1 MPPTKEVGYQFT
13 ITEDEDMVRKARGW
27 KLSVLVLFAVLV
39 AGVSQRHAT
48 EEKGKLEAFQKELQ
62 RKDFIV
68 QEGSVSFPSILEMC
82 CKCWLPSCYSYNASS
97 KYGFFAM
104 PPAPNQDPLVK
115 NPYAD
120 WFTKDGTLPEG
131 WSYWFRMRP
140 DEAAVFLG
148 PTPPEVNYYGFTAYL
163 YDRYVPNLPQGAPCK
178 TSAGQMRPQPD
189 SVLHRFPV
197 FSSLG
202 DTVNNLT
209 INLPGGR
216 QDPFEKNAAFIMTA
230 DRNTERQVRHAL
242 IAAGYPEKSINL
254 LPVSPS
260 LVRLGVESEN
270 DSVMLMMRV
279 APIPGTDITPYYSV
293 PKTLLR
299 VSPRNPVPPDKLDP
313 IPAPKLRVRGT
324 GTTEVSLL
332 PALDALEQA
341 IIAKY
346 PGYTATSIKMAAL
359 PEGYNSLENMVNAI
373 ADNRDT
379 VYISPGYNIIT
390 TEPFQDLI
398 LESDEFYVAYGVIHP
413 EMNKATYSN
422 ISVWGWGRKASP
434 VMVSNQDMVGSAQYY
449 LGSGADPA
457 TVNKIYAFKIARPGG
472 CGGEKFCKEVGCDC
486 ENGIPPDEGVALA
499 FRAYVEPTTAVGPA
513 LAEIVF
519 DRILKFTPAPGF
531 GASNS
536 KSPTNKATP

>member
-1 MPPTKEVGYQFT
+1 MFG
-13 ITEDEDMVRKARGW
+13 KAGGW
-27 KLSVLVLFAVLV
+27 KLSRVGLIVGLFAAVLV
-39 AGVSQRHAT
+39 AGVSQTHAT
-48 EEKGKLEAFQKELQ
+48 KEKGKLEAFQKELQ
-62 RKDFIV
+62 RQGFIV
-68 QEGSVSFPSILEMC
+68 QEGSVSFPDILEMC
-82 CKCWLPSCYSYNASS
+82 CKCWLPSCYCYNASS
-97 KYGFFAM
+97 KYGLFAL
-104 PPAPNQDPLVK
+104 PPAPNQDPSVK
-115 NPYAD
+115 NPYVE
-120 WFTKDGTLPEG
+120 WFTENNTLPAG
-131 WSYWFRMRP
+131 WSYWWRLRP
-140 DEAAVFLG
+140 DEAAVFLL
-148 PTPPEVNYYGFTAYL
+148 PTPPKVNYYGFTAYL
-163 YDRYVPNLPQGAPCK
+163 YDRYVPNLRPGAPCK
-178 TSAGQMRPQPD
+178 TSDGQMRPQPD

-202 DTVNNLT
+202 DTVNPMT

-216 QDPFEKNAAFIMTA
+216 QDPYEKNAVFIMAA

-254 LPVSPS
+254 LPISPS
-260 LVRLGVESEN
+260 LARLGVASEN
-270 DSVMLMMRV
+270 DTLTILMRV

-299 VSPRNPVPPDKLDP
+299 VSPGTPVPPEKLDP

-379 VYISPGYNIIT
+379 YYISPGYNMFT
-390 TEPFQDLI
+390 TEPWQDLI
-398 LESDEFYVAYGVIHP
+398 LGSDEFYVAYGVIHP

-422 ISVWGWGRKASP
+422 ISVTGWGRKAAP
-434 VMVSNQDMVGSAQYY
+434 VMISNEDMVGSAQYY

-457 TVNKIYAFKIARPGG
+457 TVDKIYAFKIARPRG
-472 CGGEKFCKEVGCDC
+472 CTGEQFCKEVGCDC
-486 ENGIPPDEGVALA
+486 EDGIPLDEDVAPV
-499 FRAYVEPTTAVGPA
+499 FRAYVEPATKVGPA

-519 DRILKFTPAPGF
+519 DRILKFTPAA
-531 GASNS
+531 GAGGSGS
-536 KSPTNKATP
+536 ERASPPR

>member
-1 MPPTKEVGYQFT
+1 VVG
-13 ITEDEDMVRKARGW
+13 RASGW
-27 KLSVLVLFAVLV
+27 KLSVVVLCAVVLA
-39 AGVSQRHAT
+39 AGVSQTHAT
-48 EEKGKLEAFQKELQ
+48 KEKGNLEAFKKDLS
-62 RKDFIV
+62 RKGFTV

-104 PPAPNQDPLVK
+104 PPAPNQDPSVK
-115 NPYAD
+115 NSYAE
-120 WFTKDGTLPEG
+120 WFTENGILPAG

-148 PTPPEVNYYGFTAYL
+148 PTPPKVNYYGFTAYL

-178 TSAGQMRPQPD
+178 TSDGQMRPQPD

-202 DTVNNLT
+202 DTVNPMT
-209 INLPGGR
+209 IKTGR
-216 QDPFEKNAAFIMTA
+216 NHDPYEKNVAFIMTA
-230 DRNTERQVRHAL
+230 DRNTERRVRQAL
-242 IAAGYPEKSINL
+242 IAAGYPENSINL

-260 LVRLGVESEN
+260 LARLGVESEN
-270 DSVMLMMRV
+270 DTVTLIMRV
-279 APIPGTDITPYYSV
+279 APIPGTDITPYYSL

-299 VSPRNPVPPDKLDP
+299 VSPGTPVPPDKLDP

-324 GTTEVSLL
+324 GKTEVSLL
-332 PALDALEQA
+332 PAVDALGQA

-359 PEGYNSLENMVNAI
+359 PEGYNCLENMQNAI

-390 TEPFQDLI
+390 TEPYQDLI

-413 EMNKATYSN
+413 EMGKATYSN
-422 ISVWGWGRKASP
+422 ISVMGWGRKAAP

-449 LGSGADPA
+449 LGSKADPA
-457 TVNKIYAFKIARPGG
+457 TVDKIYAFKIARPGG
-472 CGGEKFCKEVGCDC
+472 CAGEPFCKVVGCDC
-486 ENGIPPDEGVALA
+486 EDGIPLDEGVALA
-499 FRAYVEPTTAVGPA
+499 FRAYVEPATAVGPIWG
-513 LAEIVF
+513 EIIF

>member
-1 MPPTKEVGYQFT
+1 MKRSVALWS
-13 ITEDEDMVRKARGW
+13 IT
-27 KLSVLVLFAVLV
+27 VLVLAVLV
-39 AGVSQRHAT
+39 TGVAQTHGT
-48 EEKGKLEAFQKELQ
+48 KEKGKLEAFQKELQ
-62 RKDFIV
+62 RQDFVV
-68 QEGSVSFPSILEMC
+68 QEGSVSFPSINELC

-115 NPYAD
+115 NPYAE
-120 WFTKDGTLPEG
+120 WFTENGTLPAG

-148 PTPPEVNYYGFTAYL
+148 PTPPKVNYYGFTAYI
-163 YDRYVPNLPQGAPCK
+163 YDRYVPNLPQGAPCE
-178 TSAGQMRPQPD
+178 TSDGQTRPQPE

-202 DTVNNLT
+202 DTVNPMT

-216 QDPFEKNAAFIMTA
+216 QDPYEKNVVFIMTA
-230 DRNTERQVRHAL
+230 DRNTERQVRNAL

-260 LVRLGVESEN
+260 LARLGVDSEN
-270 DSVMLMMRV
+270 DTVTLVIRV
-279 APIPGTDITPYYSV
+279 APIPGTDITPYSSV

-299 VSPRNPVPPDKLDP
+299 VSPAVPVPPEKLEP

-324 GTTEVSLL
+324 GKTEVSLL

-346 PGYTATSIKMAAL
+346 PGYIATRIKMAAL
-359 PEGYNSLENMVNAI
+359 PEGYNCLENMQSAV

-390 TEPFQDLI
+390 GETFQDLI
-398 LESDEFYVAYGVIHP
+398 LESDEFYVACGVIHP
-413 EMNKATYSN
+413 EMKKAIYSN
-422 ISVWGWGRKASP
+422 ISVTGWGRKAAP
-434 VMVSNQDMVGSAQYY
+434 VMVTNQDMVGSAQYY
-449 LGSGADPA
+449 LGSGAHPA
-457 TVNKIYAFKIARPGG
+457 TVDKIYAFKIARPGG
-472 CGGEKFCKEVGCDC
+472 CAGEEFCKEVGCNC
-486 ENGIPPDEGVALA
+486 EHGIPLDEGVALA
-499 FRAYVEPTTAVGPA
+499 FRAYVEPATAVGPIWG
-513 LAEIVF
+513 EIII
-519 DRILKFTPAPGF
+519 DRILKFTPKP
-531 GASNS
+531 
-536 KSPTNKATP
+536 